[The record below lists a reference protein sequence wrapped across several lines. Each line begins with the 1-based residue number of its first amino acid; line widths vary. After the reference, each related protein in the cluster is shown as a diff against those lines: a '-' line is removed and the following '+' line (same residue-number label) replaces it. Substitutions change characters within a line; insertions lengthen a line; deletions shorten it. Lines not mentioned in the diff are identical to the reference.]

1 MQRQPQPVNI
11 LNYIKLPHSVRD
23 CKTDNINCDWLLF
36 EISTCGFSNNTYL
49 IYIAT
54 DSSNNIY
61 MNPFTPYTS
70 NEFERLFNFGIQCQ
84 NYNDNKVIIVNDTDY
99 YKNFEKYF
107 NK

>member
-1 MQRQPQPVNI
+1 MQRQPVNI

-23 CKTDNINCDWLLF
+23 YKTDNINCDWLLF

-49 IYIAT
+49 IYIAM
-54 DSSNNIY
+54 SSNNNIY
-61 MNPFTPYTS
+61 MKPFKSYM
-70 NEFERLFNFGIQCQ
+70 NYEFESLFNFSFQCE
-84 NYNDNKVIIVNDTDY
+84 NYNNNKVIIVNDKNY

>member
-1 MQRQPQPVNI
+1 MQNQEQPVNLLHSI
-11 LNYIKLPHSVRD
+11 YLPHSVRD
-23 CKTDNINCDWLLF
+23 CKTDNMNCDWLLF
-36 EISTCGFSNNTYL
+36 EMSPNVFSNNIYL

-61 MNPFTPYTS
+61 MKPFTPYMS
-70 NEFERLFNFGIQCQ
+70 NEFETLFNFGIQCQ

-99 YKNFEKYF
+99 YKNFNRYF

>member
-1 MQRQPQPVNI
+1 M
-11 LNYIKLPHSVRD
+11 K
-23 CKTDNINCDWLLF
+23 
-36 EISTCGFSNNTYL
+36 
-49 IYIAT
+49 
-54 DSSNNIY
+54 
-61 MNPFTPYTS
+61 PFTPYTS

>member
-1 MQRQPQPVNI
+1 MQRQPVNI

-23 CKTDNINCDWLLF
+23 YKMDNINCDWLLF
-36 EISTCGFSNNTYL
+36 EISTSDFSNNTYL

-61 MNPFTPYTS
+61 MKPFTPYTS
-70 NEFERLFNFGIQCQ
+70 NEFETLFNFGIQCK
-84 NYNDNKVIIVNDTDY
+84 NYNDNKVIIVNDKDY